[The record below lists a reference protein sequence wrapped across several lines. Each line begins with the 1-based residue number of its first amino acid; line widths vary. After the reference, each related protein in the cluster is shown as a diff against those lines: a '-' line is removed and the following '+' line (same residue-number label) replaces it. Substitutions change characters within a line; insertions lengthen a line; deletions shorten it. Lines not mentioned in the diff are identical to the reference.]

1 MNHNILLLFVIQR
14 YIKYRAPNP
23 SITTGRLVSVNTKSF
38 GYTPPKRR
46 LMPISIDA
54 TKRNLCLYVLN
65 IILVRLDT
73 KSPINT
79 IGPTRDVDTD
89 TNTDII
95 MIMYMIISS
104 LSTPR
109 DLDKF
114 SPRDITSS
122 SLCKAYIDK
131 EAANTINTHAGSI
144 DVSILLKFV
153 NITDCIVSNAFGSII
168 VYSTEHIDLNRIDSI
183 VPSRRALNI
192 L

>member
-1 MNHNILLLFVIQR
+1 M
-14 YIKYRAPNP
+14 
-23 SITTGRLVSVNTKSF
+23 
-38 GYTPPKRR
+38 
-46 LMPISIDA
+46 
-54 TKRNLCLYVLN
+54 
-65 IILVRLDT
+65 
-73 KSPINT
+73 NT

-122 SLCKAYIDK
+122 SLCRKYIDRV
-131 EAANTINTHAGSI
+131 AANTIIPQAGSI
-144 DVSILLKFV
+144 ETSILLKLV
-153 NITDCIVSNAFGSII
+153 NITDCIVSNAFGSIM